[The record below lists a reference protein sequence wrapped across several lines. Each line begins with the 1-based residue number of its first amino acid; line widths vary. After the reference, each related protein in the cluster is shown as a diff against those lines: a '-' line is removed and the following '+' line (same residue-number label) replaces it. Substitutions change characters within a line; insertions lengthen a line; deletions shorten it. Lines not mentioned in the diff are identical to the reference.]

1 MIGSNIIRLTE
12 TASTNTYAANLLM
25 AEKPAEGTIIFS
37 GSQTE
42 GRGQQGNNWESEGGK
57 NLTVSLILYPFF
69 LKPEKQFVLN
79 KFASLAVLDFVK
91 LLISVNMSPKIKWP
105 NDIYVGD
112 KKIAGILI
120 ENSIAGNCFEHII
133 IGIGININQEKFS
146 CNAPNPVS
154 FKLLTGKEYDIE
166 NCLKELCVSLNK
178 RYDQMQE
185 NFHSTFDSD
194 YLKNNYRYNV
204 FSKFRKN
211 DSLIYAK
218 ISGISESGKL
228 QIQDKEGKYSEH
240 AFKEIEYINPL
251 CY

>member
-12 TASTNTYAANLLM
+12 TTSTNTYAAKLLM
-25 AEKPAEGTIIFS
+25 TEKPAEGTIIFS
-37 GSQTE
+37 VSQTE
-42 GRGQQGNNWESEGGK
+42 GRGQQGNIWESECGK
-57 NLTVSLILYPFF
+57 NLTVSVILYPYF
-69 LKPEKQFVLN
+69 LKPEKQFALN
-79 KFASLAVLDFVK
+79 KFVSLAVLDFVK
-91 LLISVNMSPKIKWP
+91 LHIPVNISPKIKWP
-105 NDIYVGD
+105 NDIYVGN

-120 ENSIAGNCFEHII
+120 ENSIAGNSFEYVI

-146 CNAPNPVS
+146 SNAPNPVS
-154 FKLLTGKEYDIE
+154 LKLITGKEYDIE

-185 NFHSTFDSD
+185 NFCSTLDSD

-218 ISGISESGKL
+218 ISGISDFGKL
-228 QIQDKEGKYSEH
+228 QLQDKDGKFSEY
-240 AFKEIEYINPL
+240 AFKEIEYII
-251 CY
+251 

>member
-12 TASTNTYAANLLM
+12 TASTNTYAAKLLM

-37 GSQTE
+37 DSQTE
-42 GRGQQGNNWESEGGK
+42 GRGQQGNIWESEIGK
-57 NLTVSLILYPFF
+57 NLTVSIILYPYF
-69 LKPEKQFVLN
+69 LVPEKQFILN
-79 KFASLAVLDFVK
+79 KFISLSVLDFVK
-91 LLISVNMSPKIKWP
+91 LHIPVNISLKIKWP
-105 NDIYVGD
+105 NDIYVDD

-120 ENSIAGNCFEHII
+120 ENSIAGNSFEHVI

-146 CNAPNPVS
+146 NNAPNPVS
-154 FKLLTGKEYDIE
+154 LKLLTGKEYDIE

-185 NFHSTFDSD
+185 NFLDKLDSD

-204 FSKFRKN
+204 FSKFMKN

-218 ISGISESGKL
+218 ISGISQSGKL
-228 QIQDKEGKYSEH
+228 QLQDKDRKLSEY
-240 AFKEIEYINPL
+240 AFKEIEYII
-251 CY
+251 